1 MPFGGDPALGET
13 VRKIVTAAREGVLAY
28 EKKERGPRSWSAYDL
43 AQTREI
49 ADTLELTRHLV
60 DAAAERLAS
69 RAVRRARQRGRPPT
83 PAADIAKV
91 LIMQTYFGVP
101 NRVAE
106 GLLLLFGEK
115 LGISHEFS
123 YKTIERGYDREAV
136 NRLLDKVVE
145 LTNVPIQGLEKV
157 FSVDGTGMPSSR
169 KENYAEER
177 ARQNAEGREAGA
189 WPESP
194 RPGVRRPVFGV
205 GVLGTTYKLYTRWIR
220 ERRPTDRGDLG
231 VPPVAGAHE
240 GDAHGDGDG
249 GRGRGVC
256 RTAPV
261 RLGVGGGSGAS
272 LPAATERHVEGE
284 GGAGVDGDAALDG
297 REPAAVVPRVLPAGG
312 IRVRVLDGEESEG
325 SATEAVGPAEGDRD
339 LPAVCPAQCDAVG
352 ATTVDRRDH
361 PLERRRRSIGPAERA
376 RHYCPTA
383 GSAERLIHVGVA
395 DPNVPD
401 IDSFLL
407 SVQERDK
414 WRARK
419 DRLEEGLR
427 DARDQRRR
435 LERRLSRVKRDLART
450 RDYIEPRTEHRTVS
464 EHATPSFPFGR

>member
-1 MPFGGDPALGET
+1 MPFGRDPAIGET

-28 EKKERGPRSWSAYDL
+28 EKKEPVPRSWSAYDL

-60 DAAAERLAS
+60 DAAEERLAA

-177 ARQNAEGREAGA
+177 ARQNSEGREAGE
-189 WPESP
+189 WPESS
-194 RPGVRRPVFGV
+194 REGARRPVFGV
-205 GVLGTTYKLYTRWIR
+205 GMLGVRFKLYTGWVGSGDRRIGETSVFPQLLSR
-220 ERRPTDRGDLG
+220 AKEMHSGMER
-231 VPPVAGAHE
+231 VV
-240 GDAHGDGDG
+240 GDGAYA
-249 GRGRGVC
+249 GRPQCALV
-256 RTAPV
+256 
-261 RLGVGGGSGAS
+261 
-272 LPAATERHVEGE
+272 AA
-284 GGAGVDGDAALDG
+284 AG
-297 REPAAVVPRVLPAGG
+297 VVPRFLPRRNATLKGEG
-312 IRVRVLDGEESEG
+312 VRAWTQMLPSMAENPQQWFREYFQRSASECG
-325 SATEAVGPAEGDRD
+325 FSMVKNRK
-339 LPAVCPAQCDAVG
+339 G
-352 ATTVDRRDH
+352 ALRKRLDRRKEMETYLRFVQ
-361 PLERRRRSIGPAERA
+361 PNV
-376 RHYCPTA
+376 T
-383 GSAERLIHVGVA
+383 RLAQLPWVPGIFPRNGVA
-395 DPNVPD
+395 A
-401 IDSFLL
+401 
-407 SVQERDK
+407 Q
-414 WRARK
+414 
-419 DRLEEGLR
+419 
-427 DARDQRRR
+427 
-435 LERRLSRVKRDLART
+435 
-450 RDYIEPRTEHRTVS
+450 
-464 EHATPSFPFGR
+464 